1 MTSDPNRLSWFHGDD
16 QAPSNQSHS
25 SKRRDHLPVH
35 QEEERVADQ
44 QQSRLSRLATEL
56 HHLRCP
62 PARTF
67 CQMFGANKFA
77 QITETSTKAR
87 TTRQRSPSRFRQA
100 LDTSTH
106 DHIIGEAVGTG
117 VSEQHSFSQ
126 SCHRAE
132 IAQRERIPTSFPAK
146 CGANSFR
153 MRQETSGQAAP
164 NNDRAEIV
172 LNPGASQLSQS
183 RTNVNTTPR
192 QHPPI
197 NTQPLPQS
205 TEKPRAQRTKPT
217 RMQGA
222 ASFPLQRTKQPPTQ
236 HTNQLHSPG
245 ENQPRSQSTAQPYHL
260 PKKVVQPNQA
270 EHKYHQQTKQ
280 SRQQQAER
288 IHIQRMA
295 QNRAQYAAQPHLQPN
310 QQNNQ
315 QSAEHA
321 LHQCVEQPHPQH
333 EDKQRHDLREQQR
346 LSGADRPQ
354 PQAHVQSHP
363 QRVKQLRALFPE
375 QANDQLLERPSVQC
389 AKQSRDRLADVSLP
403 QPTGDPYR
411 ERTDSVHSQPQ
422 QQSSSKQ
429 SDQTGPQ
436 NVEQHRPKRKQS
448 DQTGPQNVEQH
459 RPKRKQPPPTLRP
472 KLSSTSIEVQPPTP
486 QRQQAASSPS
496 SELPTLSS
504 LNVSQIPPEPH
515 TRSKDEVW
523 IDSVNR
529 QNSTTASVLKEAAE
543 KFANQSSH
551 MSRYDT
557 LGGGMEHLRHSR
569 SFSSMVN
576 VGTERRGS
584 WANLKIVARKAS
596 GLMKRLHDPAGG
608 PLGKK

>member
-1 MTSDPNRLSWFHGDD
+1 MASDPNRFSWFQGDD
-16 QAPSNQSHS
+16 QAPRNQSHS
-25 SKRRDHLPVH
+25 SKYRDHLPVH

-44 QQSRLSRLATEL
+44 QQFHLSRLATEL

-67 CQMFGANKFA
+67 SQMFGANKFA
-77 QITETSTKAR
+77 QITETSTKVR
-87 TTRQRSPSRFRQA
+87 TPRQRSPSRSRQA
-100 LDTSTH
+100 LDTSTY
-106 DHIIGEAVGTG
+106 DHILREAVGTG

-132 IAQRERIPTSFPAK
+132 ITQREGSLTSFPAK
-146 CGANSFR
+146 FGANSFR
-153 MRQETSGQAAP
+153 MRQETSGQAAS
-164 NNDRAEIV
+164 NNDRAEIF
-172 LNPGASQLSQS
+172 LNPGASQPSQS
-183 RTNVNTTPR
+183 QTNVNTTPR

-197 NTQPLPQS
+197 NTQPLPKS

-222 ASFPLQRTKQPPTQ
+222 ASFPLQRTKQPLAQ

-245 ENQPRSQSTAQPYHL
+245 ENQPRSQSTAQPYHS

-295 QNRAQYAAQPHLQPN
+295 QKRAQHAAQPHPQPN
-310 QQNNQ
+310 EQNNQ

-321 LHQCVEQPHPQH
+321 FHQCVEQPHPQH
-333 EDKQRHDLREQQR
+333 EEKQRHDLREQQR
-346 LSGADRPQ
+346 LPGADRPQ
-354 PQAHVQSHP
+354 SQAHVQSHP
-363 QRVKQLRALFPE
+363 QRVKQLRSLFPE
-375 QANDQLLERPSVQC
+375 QANDQLLERPSTQR
-389 AKQSRDRLADVSLP
+389 AKQLRDRLAEVSLP

-422 QQSSSKQ
+422 QQYIAKQ
-429 SDQTGPQ
+429 FDQTGPR
-436 NVEQHRPKRKQS
+436 NVEQHC
-448 DQTGPQNVEQH
+448 
-459 RPKRKQPPPTLRP
+459 PKRKQPPPTLRP

-504 LNVSQIPPEPH
+504 LNVSQISPEPH

-523 IDSVNR
+523 VDSVNR

-551 MSRYDT
+551 MSRHDT

-569 SFSSMVN
+569 SFSSMVH

-584 WANLKIVARKAS
+584 WANLKIVVRKAS